1 VEGVEP
7 VVHDADDADEPGE
20 GDELHDV
27 GAARP
32 VPDPMDRTWR
42 HPSEIGRAD
51 VPPVS
56 APIRPRRLHKPRTRT
71 WSLALGAA
79 VAGSAITVGA
89 LAAAGTF
96 NSSTTDTIVSAPG
109 SGASSNGT
117 TLAQATSEVRPAV
130 VGIVARDGTGAR
142 RGSGVCIRHGTDIVT
157 AAAIVGSAKTVQV
170 TDSTGTISLGTVMG
184 TDGASGLAL
193 VRITDDISTATFAH
207 QPPSAGDQV
216 YAIAADYVD
225 TGIVT
230 ARDVWLAQPT
240 AVTLR
245 GLLGTN
251 LTGSD
256 AVGGAIVDDH
266 GDVAGLMISDD
277 GTAVPIVYVEQVVDS
292 LRASG
297 HVDHGWIG
305 VSGVDSASHV
315 AVVMKV
321 DRGSPAAQAG
331 IAPGDGILSAD
342 GHPLL
347 GIAELKAAVETRW
360 PGDTLTLQ
368 VQHGATVRAIV
379 LHVASALSAPPPPS
393 KGGGLRL

>member
-1 VEGVEP
+1 
-7 VVHDADDADEPGE
+7 VHDADDADEPGE
-20 GDELHDV
+20 GDDLHEL

-42 HPSEIGRAD
+42 HPSEMGRPG

-56 APIRPRRLHKPRTRT
+56 APVRPRRLHRPRTRT

-96 NSSTTDTIVSAPG
+96 NSSTTTVVSSPG
-109 SGASSNGT
+109 SGATTSGQ
-117 TLAQATSEVRPAV
+117 TLAQAASEVRPAV
-130 VGIVARDGTGAR
+130 VSILARDGGVAR

-157 AAAIVGSAKTVQV
+157 AASIVGSAKYVTV
-170 TDSTGTISLGTVMG
+170 TDSNDNQSRGTVIG

-193 VRITDDISTATFAH
+193 VRIVDDISTATFADR
-207 QPPSAGDQV
+207 PPAAGDAV
-216 YAIAADYVD
+216 YAIGADYLD
-225 TGIVT
+225 AGIVT
-230 ARDVWLAQPT
+230 ARDVWIAQPT
-240 AVTLR
+240 AMTLR

-251 LTGSD
+251 LGGGD
-256 AVGGAIVDDH
+256 AVGGAVVDDH
-266 GDVAGLMISDD
+266 GDVAGLMIGGD
-277 GTAVPIVYVEQVVDS
+277 GTAVPIEYAERVVDS
-292 LRASG
+292 LRDSG

-305 VSGVDSASHV
+305 VSGVDSGAH

-321 DRGSPAAQAG
+321 DRGSPAAAAG

-342 GHPLL
+342 GHALL
-347 GIAELKAAVETRW
+347 GIAELKAAVTTRW
-360 PGDTLTLQ
+360 PGDVLSLQ
-368 VQHGATVRAIV
+368 VQHGASVRTVV